1 MTKLRVWNGEVNL
14 GYLSGFHVIKGSY
27 EREAG
32 GTEKDTVRSRGQSDE
47 GSWGD
52 ACGQP
57 PEKGRKSIL
66 PQSLQGE
73 WSPAKSFLPSD
84 LQNSKRINLFCFK
97 LFGFC
102 WYCSVTKSCLAL
114 CNLMDCAPS
123 DSSSMGFPRL
133 ENCHLLLQ
141 GIFLTRDQTHISCIA
156 GRFFTTEPP
165 PGKPLQAA
173 GFVIMCYSSSRK
185 QLKNVPGKLQFLTS
199 WPIYLMTPNPG
210 RWKVLSP
217 LMPGP

>member
-1 MTKLRVWNGEVNL
+1 MTKLRVWDGEVNL
-14 GYLSGFHVIKGSY
+14 GYLSAFQVIKGSY

-32 GTEKDTVRSRGQSDE
+32 GTDRERHSDWSRGQSDE

-57 PEKGRKSIL
+57 PEKGRKWIL

-73 WSPAKSFLPSD
+73 WSPAKSFSPSD
-84 LQNSKRINLFCFK
+84 LQNSKRINLFCSK

-102 WYCSVTKSCLAL
+102 WYCSVAKSCPAL
-114 CNLMDCAPS
+114 CNPMDCAPS

-133 ENCHLLLQ
+133 ENCHFLLQ

-165 PGKPLQAA
+165 PGKAPSSCWFCDNVLQ
-173 GFVIMCYSSSRK
+173 
-185 QLKNVPGKLQFLTS
+185 Q
-199 WPIYLMTPNPG
+199 
-210 RWKVLSP
+210 
-217 LMPGP
+217 